1 MTLQDINRVFISNA
15 DSIRYRFLYAKPPG
29 CRIRANIFNTFGGF
43 SKAGQKNFIL
53 HSLFGAPALYL
64 KHVRRL
70 KRFTARLFI
79 VVIGVRCNFAQLAIV
94 PGL

>member
-1 MTLQDINRVFISNA
+1 MLTRLDIDFYMQSLLDVVFA
-15 DSIRYRFLYAKPPG
+15 QK
-29 CRIRANIFNTFGGF
+29 ANIFNTFGGF
-43 SKAGQKNFIL
+43 FKAGQKNFIL

>member
-1 MTLQDINRVFISNA
+1 MLTRLDIDFYMQSLLDVVFA
-15 DSIRYRFLYAKPPG
+15 QK
-29 CRIRANIFNTFGGF
+29 ANIFNTFGGF